1 MAIWR
6 PRRFGIDVGLIW
18 GSFFGPQPGK
28 QIFWESCSRLH
39 GGILFKGPRGSK
51 NMKSVSG
58 SSVRQEACSKSV
70 LGGARARFEVHLG
83 THLGSQKHPKW
94 NWNFDEIRAQV
105 LKVIFGHLE
114 ASWGRFGVDLG
125 LILGSFFRPQPE
137 KQIFWESCPRLH
149 GGILFKGPR
158 GSKT

>member
-1 MAIWR
+1 MEPKWLQNGSLEASGR
-6 PRRFGIDVGLIW
+6 PLGAHRLRHRFVIDFGLHC
-18 GSFFGPQPGK
+18 GSHF
-28 QIFWESCSRLH
+28 
-39 GGILFKGPRGSK
+39 
-51 NMKSVSG
+51 
-58 SSVRQEACSKSV
+58 
-70 LGGARARFEVHLG
+70 
-83 THLGSQKHPKW
+83 GSQKRPKW
-94 NWNFDEIRAQV
+94 NWNFVEIRAQV

-125 LILGSFFRPQPE
+125 LMLGSFFGPQPE